1 MRSLLST
8 SINPSK
14 AHLALLLLR
23 VAVACTMLFH
33 GIPKLEKLL
42 AGDFTFGDPIGIGS
56 GPSLVLAA
64 FAEFGCSLLILIGL
78 GTRLATIPLIITML
92 VAAFIAHAD
101 DPITEKDLILLYLL
115 VYSVLLYLGSG
126 KYSIDNM
133 LRKHNTV
140 KSASSV

>member
-1 MRSLLST
+1 MKSLFAT

-14 AHLALLLLR
+14 VHLALLLLR
-23 VAVACTMLFH
+23 VVVACTMLFH

-42 AGDFTFGDPIGIGS
+42 SGDFTFGDPIGIGS

-64 FAEFGCSLLILIGL
+64 FAEFACSLLIFIGL

-101 DPITEKDLILLYLL
+101 DPITEKDLILLYLI
-115 VYSVLLYLGSG
+115 VYSVLLLLGSG
-126 KYSIDNM
+126 KYSVDHM
-133 LRKHNTV
+133 LRKHSTV
-140 KSASSV
+140 KATASV